1 MQIVLEAIEAKDFWQ
16 SPALI
21 TALSEN
27 MTGLSEFQAGI
38 MSKLAD
44 MLTEAMRVVRIHE
57 GSSNQRALEVARS
70 ASAKA
75 LAIRMH
81 GTVLRGPQAA
91 DMLEE
96 LADCARLLAHLQG
109 PSLGVLEA
117 VRKMGFKTRKQLAVS
132 LGIEE
137 TTVYEWGDTV
147 PEGWK
152 AVIMAKLADMP
163 TPDDGGGE

>member
-27 MTGLSEFQAGI
+27 MDGLSEFQAGI
-38 MSKLAD
+38 MSKMAD
-44 MLTEAMRVVRIHE
+44 MLNEAVRIVRIHE
-57 GSSNQRALEVARS
+57 GHANADILDVAHS
-70 ASAKA
+70 ASSKA

-91 DMLEE
+91 TMLEE
-96 LADCARLLAHLQG
+96 LADFARLLARLQG
-109 PSLGVLEA
+109 PAMGTLDA
-117 VRKMGFKTRKQLAVS
+117 IRMMGFKTRKQLATS

-137 TTVYEWGDTV
+137 MTVYGWGDTV
-147 PEGWK
+147 PDAWK
-152 AVIMAKLADMP
+152 GVILSQLPDMP
-163 TPDDGGGE
+163 DGGGVS